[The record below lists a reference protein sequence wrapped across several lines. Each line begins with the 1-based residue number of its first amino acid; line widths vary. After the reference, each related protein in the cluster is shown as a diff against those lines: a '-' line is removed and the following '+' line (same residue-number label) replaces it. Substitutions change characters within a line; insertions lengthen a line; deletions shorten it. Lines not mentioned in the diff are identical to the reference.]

1 MDHFSYVISSVA
13 QNKLIDDE
21 KKREEEKRKDEQR
34 KREEGQKIREE
45 QKKKR
50 IEEEKKREEVASN
63 KVIPDQVLKM
73 IRDEIN
79 KYLDEVRKN

>member
-21 KKREEEKRKDEQR
+21 KQREEEKRKDEQR

-50 IEEEKKREEVASN
+50 EEEKKREESASN